1 MDRGPRGRSDLWK
14 IGGGDTKSREL
25 CGPGVSRES
34 KVNVG
39 LTQGSALSPL
49 LFIAVVELISR
60 KICIK
65 VVLQKTIV
73 RSWPGSGRGWGSKSP
88 ITVDRVERYF
98 QHTWIESTL
107 G

>member
-1 MDRGPRGRSDLWK
+1 MDGGPGGRSDWWK

-25 CGPGVSRES
+25 CGPGVSGES

-39 LTQGSALSPL
+39 LTQGSALSSL

-65 VVLQKTIV
+65 VVLQKLLYAGGLAV
-73 RSWPGSGRGWGSKSP
+73 
-88 ITVDRVERYF
+88 VEDGEANL
-98 QHTWIESTL
+98 Q
-107 G
+107 